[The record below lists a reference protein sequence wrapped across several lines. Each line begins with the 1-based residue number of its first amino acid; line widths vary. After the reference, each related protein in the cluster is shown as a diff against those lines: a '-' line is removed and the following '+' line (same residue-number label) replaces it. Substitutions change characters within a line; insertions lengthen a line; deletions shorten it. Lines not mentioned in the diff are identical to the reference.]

1 MTGQVSIT
9 QLLSRHRVGWLG
21 HAARKL
27 ETAVVNQLLFADSIL
42 GRPRLVGHL
51 LYTLMDGAMQDL
63 STLPATGYSWTTSE
77 TGRSA
82 GPGFVEG
89 GCQPV
94 LALPLLLA
102 NRPK

>member
-63 STLPATGYSWTTSE
+63 STGYSWTSSE
-77 TGRSA
+77 NGRSWRWTGICGRGVPA
-82 GPGFVEG
+82 GASLVGV
-89 GCQPV
+89 
-94 LALPLLLA
+94 
-102 NRPK
+102 